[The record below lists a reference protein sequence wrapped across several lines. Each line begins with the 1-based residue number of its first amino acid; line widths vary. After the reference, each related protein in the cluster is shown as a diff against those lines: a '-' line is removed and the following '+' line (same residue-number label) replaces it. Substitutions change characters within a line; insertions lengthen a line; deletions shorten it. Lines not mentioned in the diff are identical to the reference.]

1 MRKVRLVLPAT
12 IGAALLALICAPA
25 FAAGE
30 TIACQQGE
38 DGGISAVTAIDGGE
52 TLVLEDGR
60 AVRLIG
66 VLGPKRAH
74 GGPAAEV
81 RAQMEAA
88 LSALTLGR
96 KVALRLDER
105 KRDRYGRVLAQV
117 TVTSGGGAQIWVQQE
132 LVRNGLARVISFQ
145 DNRLCITELL
155 AIEDEARRTRKGFW
169 ETGFFGVRP
178 AAAEDLLFRLENS
191 YEIVEGR
198 VSDVA
203 EIKGRTYINFG
214 QNWRRDFT
222 AFIPAKSGKLF
233 PATSRGGEA
242 EGGGLKGLKN
252 KRIRVRGWLKNYNGP
267 SITVTH
273 PEQIEIID
281 GAAAA
286 IWGTLD
292 ADRAGGPDG

>member
-1 MRKVRLVLPAT
+1 MSQFRYVWRAT
-12 IGAALLALICAPA
+12 IGAALLAFLGGPA

-30 TIACQQGE
+30 TAIVCQQGE
-38 DGGISAVTAIDGGE
+38 EGGVSAVTAIDGGE

-66 VLGPKRAH
+66 ILGPKRARS
-74 GGPAAEV
+74 GPASQV

-88 LSALTLGR
+88 LSALTLGK

-117 TVTSGGGAQIWVQQE
+117 TVASGGAGPVWVQEQ
-132 LVRNGLARVISFQ
+132 LVRAGLARVISFR
-145 DNRLCITELL
+145 DNRLCVTELL
-155 AIEDEARRTRKGFW
+155 AIEDEARRTQKGLW
-169 ETGFFGVRP
+169 ESGFFGVRS

-233 PATSRGGEA
+233 PAPAGGEA
-242 EGGGLKGLKN
+242 QTDGLASLKH
-252 KRIRVRGWLKNYNGP
+252 KQVRIRGWLKNYNGP

-273 PEQIEIID
+273 PEQIEIVD

-286 IWGTLD
+286 I
-292 ADRAGGPDG
+292 R